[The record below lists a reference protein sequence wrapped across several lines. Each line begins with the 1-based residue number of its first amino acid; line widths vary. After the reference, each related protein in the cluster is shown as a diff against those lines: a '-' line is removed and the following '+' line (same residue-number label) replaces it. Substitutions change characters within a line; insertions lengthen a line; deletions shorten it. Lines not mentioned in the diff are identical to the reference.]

1 MAQCVPLCT
10 HAACGHAS
18 TRVVTE
24 SSPAGRD
31 RMTSRVLSFALAAP
45 EQCSFGLIDACRHGA
60 DEVWFE
66 YFFTRHHARVLDA
79 GSYWRSGRRPK
90 LLEKDEFIAVAKTR
104 RPTYDVLTSHSW
116 GTSLTDVAA
125 ALPPD
130 ADGHPPPLVDMCL
143 VVPRLNAVRFT
154 GPDDLQCPNVLYRR
168 LNETNWRFDGSRDL
182 PFKARP
188 L

>member
-1 MAQCVPLCT
+1 
-10 HAACGHAS
+10 
-18 TRVVTE
+18 
-24 SSPAGRD
+24 
-31 RMTSRVLSFALAAP
+31 MTSRVLSFALAAP